1 MLSRPRDMAADAG
14 NQLMTLAIAVVG
26 FEHPAVVDVDA
37 AAPLREGR
45 GHVRH
50 GAAELLSSVLKDR

>member
-1 MLSRPRDMAADAG
+1 MAANAG
-14 NQLMTLAIAVVG
+14 NQLMNLAIAAVG

-50 GAAELLSSVLKDR
+50 GAAELLSSVLEDR

>member
-1 MLSRPRDMAADAG
+1 MAANAG
-14 NQLMTLAIAVVG
+14 NQLMNLAIAAVG

-45 GHVRH
+45 GHVGH
-50 GAAELLSSVLKDR
+50 GAAKLLSLVLEDR